1 MASRGIRPPA
11 ILFLLTGTVALWSCV
26 VPDDTSTLAKED
38 PTTAAAKKEMVGLS
52 EADLRMCAGFPT
64 ATADEGASGQ
74 IWSYERAVQRGNVN
88 VVLPT
93 FAVGPI
99 PSVGGSLN
107 VAPGGYCNTQVRIVD
122 GRVAEVAYAGDN
134 NLPNRRDGLCVSAV
148 DACVVY
154 ARKQNKGRPGS

>member
-1 MASRGIRPPA
+1 MASRGIRLPA

-26 VPDDTSTLAKED
+26 VPDDTSKLAKED
-38 PTTAAAKKEMVGLS
+38 PTTAAAQKEMVGLS

-99 PSVGGSLN
+99 PSVGGSVN
-107 VAPGGYCNTQVRIVD
+107 VAPGGYCNTQVRIVAAM
-122 GRVAEVAYAGDN
+122 G
-134 NLPNRRDGLCVSAV
+134 CVSAPSTH
-148 DACVVY
+148 ASSMR
-154 ARKQNKGRPGS
+154 ANKTRAGLAVKGVRHRCG